1 MRHQTVSS
9 RRTDLRKHGYT
20 TYYFVDGV
28 IQRRLNISGA
38 PARIELATPLGKM
51 VIRDNMR
58 IRLGPDSPTKNY
70 RGKGNTISEEV
81 YRSRNWQECARLVLT
96 VMCQYTP

>member
-1 MRHQTVSS
+1 
-9 RRTDLRKHGYT
+9 
-20 TYYFVDGV
+20 
-28 IQRRLNISGA
+28 
-38 PARIELATPLGKM
+38 
-51 VIRDNMR
+51 MR